1 MAGLPGQDR
10 TLAPLPASGFA
21 ASLKLLLLRFAPLAL
36 GIVIEPWVAVAT
48 AVGLLCG
55 KLRRKASRGPHD
67 QMAPEIMDLRRQ
79 VLAAATWLLG
89 ICVIIIVALKMT
101 DQNARTWADEV
112 AWVAAGFM
120 GVSIVLSRSGKSGS
134 AERLWQT
141 GLADWSFLIGSAA
154 VLVSLLF
161 SLSLL

>member
-1 MAGLPGQDR
+1 MKILVIGLD
-10 TLAPLPASGFA
+10 A
-21 ASLKLLLLRFAPLAL
+21 ATMEL
-36 GIVIEPWVAVAT
+36 IEPWVAVAT

-101 DQNARTWADEV
+101 DQNARTWADEQEQ
-112 AWVAAGFM
+112 GFQPTA
-120 GVSIVLSRSGKSGS
+120 SRM
-134 AERLWQT
+134 
-141 GLADWSFLIGSAA
+141 
-154 VLVSLLF
+154 
-161 SLSLL
+161 